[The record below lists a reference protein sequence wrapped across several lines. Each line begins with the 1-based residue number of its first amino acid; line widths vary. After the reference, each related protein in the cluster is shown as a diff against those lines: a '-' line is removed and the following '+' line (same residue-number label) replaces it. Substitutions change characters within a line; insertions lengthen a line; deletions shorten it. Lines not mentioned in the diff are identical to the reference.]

1 MENMENTGN
10 MDELTALRA
19 ELDEVDARIVK
30 LYERRM
36 ELCEQVGAYK
46 VREQKKIFDSA
57 REKQKLAAVGRL
69 ATRRQDRQGVEE
81 LFQQL
86 MTMSRKVQYRQQ
98 AETYG
103 EGRLPFVT
111 VDPLFDGTARVVYQ
125 GTEGAYGQAAMKH
138 FFGDNVPSVPVST
151 FREAME
157 MIQDGVCDYAVLP
170 IENSTAG
177 GVNEVYDLLD
187 EFENYIVGETIIPIR
202 HTLAVYPG
210 AKLSDIRTV
219 YSKAEALMQTSRYLG
234 GHPEWEQVSVLNTA
248 IAARRILEE
257 KDVSRAAVCSELAA
271 RLYGLD
277 ILEDDMNDMPS
288 NRTRFVVV
296 TNQKVF
302 CPEADKISI
311 CFEVPHESGS
321 LYQLLSHFIFNGLNM
336 TRIESRPVEGR
347 SFEYHFFV
355 DFEGNMAQPAVKN
368 ALQGL
373 RSEARNLKVLGN
385 YKKWD
390 ESRTRTI

>member
-1 MENMENTGN
+1 ME
-10 MDELTALRA
+10 ELKVLREAL
-19 ELDEVDARIVK
+19 DDVDARIVR
-30 LYERRM
+30 LYEERM
-36 ELCEQVGAYK
+36 AICEQVGEYK
-46 VREQKKIFDSA
+46 VRERKKVFDGA
-57 REKQKLAAVGRL
+57 REKQKLAAVSQLIDRE
-69 ATRRQDRQGVEE
+69 DHRQGVKE
-81 LFQQL
+81 LFRQL
-86 MTMSRKVQYRQQ
+86 MTMSRKAQYRQQ
-98 AETYG
+98 AEAYQ

-111 VDPLFDGTARVVYQ
+111 VDSLFEGEVRGVYQ

-138 FFGDNVPSVPVST
+138 FFGEDVASVSVST

-202 HTLAVYPG
+202 HMLACYPG

-219 YSKAEALMQTSRYLG
+219 YSKAEALMQTSRFLEA
-234 GHPEWEQVSVLNTA
+234 HPEWEQVSVLNTA

-257 KDVSRAAVCSELAA
+257 EDISKAAVCSELAA

-277 ILEDDMNDMPS
+277 ILADDINDMPS

-302 CPEADKISI
+302 CREADKISI

-321 LYQLLSHFIFNGLNM
+321 LYQMLSHFIFNGLNM

-373 RSEARNLKVLGN
+373 RNEARNLKVLGN

-390 ESRTRTI
+390 EGQAVSFGRNRA